1 MLNDIISIS
10 GLLLTLATFLFNLA
24 WPKISHAINLEENIS
39 GDHAKKRLR
48 EEIDRVVLTAVLPI
62 LISFMLLFYVNL
74 PSAYSIIASSKLALW
89 NFDPG
94 KTLYIFVVYALLA
107 LLIFNFYLL
116 FRLVIKR
123 RRCK

>member
-1 MLNDIISIS
+1 MLNDIISVS

-24 WPKISHAINLEENIS
+24 WPKISHAINLEENVS
-39 GDHAKKRLR
+39 GDHAKKRFR
-48 EEIDRVVLTAVLPI
+48 EEIDRVILTAVLPI

-74 PSAYSIIASSKLALW
+74 PSAFKIIASSKLVLW
-89 NFDPG
+89 EFDPE

-107 LLIFNFYLL
+107 LLVFNLYLL
-116 FRLVIKR
+116 CRLIGKR

>member
-1 MLNDIISIS
+1 MLNDIISVS

-24 WPKISHAINLEENIS
+24 WPKISHAINLEESIS
-39 GDHAKKRLR
+39 GEHAKNRFR
-48 EEIDRVVLTAVLPI
+48 EEIDRVILTAVLPI

-74 PSAYSIIASSKLALW
+74 PSAFNIIVSSKLALW

-107 LLIFNFYLL
+107 LLVFNFYLL
-116 FRLVIKR
+116 FRLIRKR